1 MNGGGGWGGLI
12 SPMKA
17 LGWSLSGFLGGGG
30 GHKCVPLE
38 GGAAILKGAIW
49 PSLGKGGAVGPT
61 EV

>member
-1 MNGGGGWGGLI
+1 MGGGLGGAYQ
-12 SPMKA
+12 PYE
-17 LGWSLSGFLGGGG
+17 GFGVVPKWVSWGGG